1 MGLGKHLRNTFL
13 AGVFAAVP
21 VVATVAVVAWVER
34 ITRGVWVGL
43 TGWDIPF
50 LGIAAAVAAVYL
62 LGLLVTSLIGKWL
75 LTMVDRLLGRIPMLR
90 ELYAA
95 WKQIS
100 VTPGGGEGIFDN
112 VCLITDEFSGA
123 RTIGFTSGAAI
134 PEDESTCCVF
144 VPAAPNP
151 TNGRLYFVPRDRV
164 EMLGISAEEAFKM
177 ILSGGNYIPQG
188 IARHPSNRSADPDA
202 AKSFP

>member
-13 AGVFAAVP
+13 AGIFAAVP
-21 VVATVAVVAWVER
+21 VVATVAVVVWVEGT
-34 ITRGVWVGL
+34 TRRVWVAL

-50 LGIAAAVAAVYL
+50 VGIIAAAAFIYL

-75 LTMVDRLLGRIPMLR
+75 LGMIDRLLGRIPMLR

-100 VTPGGGEGIFDN
+100 ITPGGGEGIFGK

-123 RTIGFTSGAAI
+123 RTLGFTSGD
-134 PEDESTCCVF
+134 PLQEDPATCCVF

-151 TNGRLYFVPRDRV
+151 TNGRLYFVPRQQV
-164 EMLGISAEEAFKM
+164 ELLPISAEEAFKM
-177 ILSGGNYIPQG
+177 IVSGGNYIPAGMKSAPNPQPAEAG
-188 IARHPSNRSADPDA
+188 SSMRSE
-202 AKSFP
+202 

>member
-13 AGVFAAVP
+13 AGIFAAVP
-21 VVATVAVVAWVER
+21 VVATVAVVAWVEG
-34 ITRGVWVGL
+34 ITRSVWVSL

-50 LGIAAAVAAVYL
+50 LGIIAAVVVIYL

-75 LTMVDRLLGRIPMLR
+75 LGMIDRLLGRIPMLR
-90 ELYAA
+90 DLYAA

-100 VTPGGGEGIFDN
+100 VTPGGGEGIFGK
-112 VCLITDEFSGA
+112 VCLISDELSGA
-123 RTIGFTSGAAI
+123 RTIGFTSGEPM
-134 PEDESTCCVF
+134 PEDPETCCVF

-164 EMLGISAEEAFKM
+164 QLLGISAEEAFKM
-177 ILSGGNYIPQG
+177 ILSGGNFIPDGMGTQV
-188 IARHPSNRSADPDA
+188 AQA
-202 AKSFP
+202 